1 MVTTAIRAATTAR
14 ATTEAHP
21 IVREPQHHPGSYS
34 DRQGRSGDS
43 AIAFDRA
50 ATGDARTDAPR
61 DDEALRIVKAVLDGD
76 RDAFRVLVDREAAS
90 TVRACHRILGDL
102 HEAEDAAQETFV
114 IAFRSLDSWRA
125 TGSFGAWLRRIAVR
139 VALRRASSRRPVLRL
154 DPISMDADD
163 ASLGPAGRLAS
174 SAQDPADASLM
185 VERAVELRRALQ
197 TLDDPYREVV
207 LLRFYGDLSLAEI
220 ALETGR
226 PVATIKT
233 HLRRGLLRLRSAAAG
248 LGLDQ

>member
-1 MVTTAIRAATTAR
+1 MATTAATR
-14 ATTEAHP
+14 AAPTDSHP
-21 IVREPQHHPGSYS
+21 IVRDPHRQPGSYS
-34 DRQGRSGDS
+34 DRQRRSGDS

-50 ATGDARTDAPR
+50 ATGDARTEAPR

-76 RDAFRVLVDREAAS
+76 RDAFRVLVDREAAA

-102 HEAEDAAQETFV
+102 HDAEDAAQETFV
-114 IAFRSLDSWRA
+114 IAYRSLDSWRA

-139 VALRRASSRRPVLRL
+139 VAVRRASSRRPVIRL
-154 DPISMDADD
+154 DPISVDGDD
-163 ASLGPAGRLAS
+163 GSFGPADRLAS
-174 SAQDPADASLM
+174 AAQDPADASLQ
-185 VERAVELRRALQ
+185 VEQAVELRRALQ

-233 HLRRGLLRLRSAAAG
+233 HLRRGLLRLRSAATG

>member
-1 MVTTAIRAATTAR
+1 M
-14 ATTEAHP
+14 
-21 IVREPQHHPGSYS
+21 
-34 DRQGRSGDS
+34 
-43 AIAFDRA
+43 
-50 ATGDARTDAPR
+50 
-61 DDEALRIVKAVLDGD
+61 
-76 RDAFRVLVDREAAS
+76 
-90 TVRACHRILGDL
+90 RACHRILGDL
-102 HEAEDAAQETFV
+102 HDAEDAAQETFV
-114 IAFRSLDSWRA
+114 IAYRSLDSWRA

-139 VALRRASSRRPVLRL
+139 VALRRASSRRPVIRL
-154 DPISMDADD
+154 DPISFDGEDG
-163 ASLGPAGRLAS
+163 SFGPADRLAS
-174 SAQDPADASLM
+174 AVQDPADASLQ

-233 HLRRGLLRLRSAAAG
+233 HLRRGLLRLRSAATG

>member
-1 MVTTAIRAATTAR
+1 MRPAAVTAVR
-14 ATTEAHP
+14 ATTD
-21 IVREPQHHPGSYS
+21 VRPAASWINELNRVNYS
-34 DRQGRSGDS
+34 DRPRRSGVPT
-43 AIAFDRA
+43 IAFDRD
-50 ATGDARTDAPR
+50 ATGDARAEAPR
-61 DDEALRIVKAVLDGD
+61 DEEALRIVKAVLEGD
-76 RDAFRVLVDREAAS
+76 RDAFRVLVEREAAS
-90 TVRACHRILGDL
+90 IVRACHRILGDL

-139 VALRRASSRRPVLRL
+139 VALRRAGSRRPTLRL
-154 DPISMDADD
+154 DPISVDGDE

-174 SAQDPADASLM
+174 AAQDPADASLHL
-185 VERAVELRRALQ
+185 ERAVELRMALQ
-197 TLDDPYREVV
+197 SLDDPYREVV

-233 HLRRGLLRLRSAAAG
+233 HLRRGLLRLRSAATS